1 MNIQEYIES
10 GILEAYVL
18 GTLTE
23 EETLSVAATIKL
35 YPELSQEVNA
45 IEEALLSFA
54 ETDAIKPPGHLQNAI
69 WSAIQEADQPHTAIN
84 ETVSKRPL
92 ETAIRP
98 RRFSWAMA
106 AVWIGLIGSLLAN
119 VLLWNDRKVNTNER
133 ISLEHRVNEMSAQ
146 QQQLQAKLNRY
157 GDEYKMLS
165 NPNVQRV
172 VMQSIDPTR
181 TMTGMVM
188 YNKAENELYVSMLN
202 MPAPPSGKQY
212 QLWVIQEGKPVSL
225 GMVSNS
231 IFIDGS
237 GLEKLPAVIHEGQAF
252 ALSLEKEGGSITP
265 TEVMVVGKITS

>member
-1 MNIQEYIES
+1 
-10 GILEAYVL
+10 LEAYVL

-92 ETAIRP
+92 ETAIRL

-119 VLLWNDRKVNTNER
+119 VLLWNDRKVNTDER

-212 QLWVIQEGKPVSL
+212 QLWVIQGGKPVSL

-231 IFIDGS
+231 IFTEGS
-237 GLEKLPAVIHEGQAF
+237 GLEKLSAVIHEGQAF